1 MPDILQVDI
10 FATFEMY
17 DVMPSLRGKAVA
29 AKTLSGYVICQ
40 RSLLT
45 KLVVKISYPIPE
57 MTILCF

>member
-29 AKTLSGYVICQ
+29 AKTLSGYVYCHLSEESIDKTCCQ
-40 RSLLT
+40 NF
-45 KLVVKISYPIPE
+45 ISHS
-57 MTILCF
+57 

>member
-29 AKTLSGYVICQ
+29 AKTLSGYVFCHLSEESIDKTCCQ
-40 RSLLT
+40 NF
-45 KLVVKISYPIPE
+45 IPHS
-57 MTILCF
+57 